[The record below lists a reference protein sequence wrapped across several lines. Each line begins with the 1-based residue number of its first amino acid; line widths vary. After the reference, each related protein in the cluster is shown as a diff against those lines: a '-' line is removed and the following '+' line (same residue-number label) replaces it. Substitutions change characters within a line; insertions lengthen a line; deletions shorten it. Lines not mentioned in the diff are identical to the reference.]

1 MAKASS
7 ARVSKTSG
15 SSISRGAYQK
25 VYGMLR
31 GDAPQAKSSGPGKI
45 DSESRQYGKVKG
57 TKPMKAEGFN
67 VSYGDTRE
75 PTDLAD
81 VKALGEGKPPKSW
94 KSDRSKAKIKGFK

>member
-7 ARVSKTSG
+7 AKVTKTSG

-25 VYGMLR
+25 VRDMMR
-31 GDAPQAKSSGPGKI
+31 DRAPQVDGPGKL
-45 DSESRQYGKVKG
+45 DLSSSREYSKKSS
-57 TKPMKAEGFN
+57 KPLEAKGFN

-81 VKALGEGKPPKSW
+81 VKALGEGSPLKGWADKRTKS
-94 KSDRSKAKIKGFK
+94 KMKGLK